1 MTFYEL
7 EKTLQEEVDH
17 RCPRSRADCRETF
30 LLARGALQSPM
41 GGSSAKGR
49 EEGALGSM
57 LGGKSPGSRETGGK
71 GFDTSLASGQSR
83 GVSGGAVCN
92 EDRMEFLAELSC
104 FGSEWA
110 RFDSR
115 SF

>member
-17 RCPRSRADCRETF
+17 QCPRSHAYCRETF
-30 LLARGALQSPM
+30 LLAQGALQSPT

-49 EEGALGSM
+49 EEGAIRSVS
-57 LGGKSPGSRETGGK
+57 GGKSPGSRETGGK

-83 GVSGGAVCN
+83 GVSGGSV
-92 EDRMEFLAELSC
+92 
-104 FGSEWA
+104 
-110 RFDSR
+110 
-115 SF
+115 